1 MREVQNIIGNYWT
14 TYEIV
19 ELLRRYSICDPYYKF
34 YDRIIFI
41 ISESLNNKLDER
53 DTKNIRRNL
62 L

>member
-34 YDRIIFI
+34 YDRVIFI
-41 ISESLNNKLDER
+41 ISESLSNKLDER
-53 DTKNIRRNL
+53 D
-62 L
+62 